1 MYVVSNCLSLHLVPY
16 DGTPREEIETISLPL
31 TITVSVLNILSI
43 IYARLCLLFNIV
55 IRNNRLYY
63 SLYYNNYCTSLLN
76 FYRIVHLDGTRFIF
90 SGDVGVFITSLVV
103 EGSTVHM
110 EQILVMLLDHHKHFL
125 FLEIP
130 PQAVGLQL
138 LLEGEMQTRQ
148 EQGHM

>member
-1 MYVVSNCLSLHLVPY
+1 M
-16 DGTPREEIETISLPL
+16 
-31 TITVSVLNILSI
+31 
-43 IYARLCLLFNIV
+43 
-55 IRNNRLYY
+55 
-63 SLYYNNYCTSLLN
+63 
-76 FYRIVHLDGTRFIF
+76 DGTRFIF
-90 SGDVGVFITSLVV
+90 SDDVGVFITSLAV

-130 PQAVGLQL
+130 PQALGLQL